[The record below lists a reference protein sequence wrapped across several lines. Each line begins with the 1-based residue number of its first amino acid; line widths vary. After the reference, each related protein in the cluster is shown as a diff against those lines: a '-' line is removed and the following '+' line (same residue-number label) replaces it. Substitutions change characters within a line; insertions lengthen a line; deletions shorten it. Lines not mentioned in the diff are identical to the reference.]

1 MLTMRNGLK
10 PQASFFSVAK
20 NVQRKFA
27 NKEKNTMII
36 HVYKGCKLAVSR
48 PGNVGMF
55 KENFDLL
62 HKCYIS

>member
-36 HVYKGCKLAVSR
+36 QGCKLAVSR